1 MVLENRLGITDS
13 AELARTEEKISKQK
27 ALTLFEAGILDTLT
41 PLRILNNSTYD
52 FHLYILLYHISCH
65 IPMIFVQKNYF
76 TNSYSNSSC
85 LFSFFNEEKYFSKY
99 SLSDLSINNNINK
112 DYEVTSSNT
121 SLS

>member
-1 MVLENRLGITDS
+1 MCRVSMYQEYLLQTVS
-13 AELARTEEKISKQK
+13 VPFAC
-27 ALTLFEAGILDTLT
+27 LFFLLFVQVQQNLLFIIYFQVPFS

-99 SLSDLSINNNINK
+99 SLRTLVIAILFSMA
-112 DYEVTSSNT
+112 
-121 SLS
+121 